1 MGSRRLNQYI
11 RSIQLNREAVTSFAE
26 YPFNLAA
33 IKNLDILSFHP
44 QVTFI
49 VGENGSGKSTIL
61 ESIAVA
67 YGFNAEGGTKNF
79 NFSSRATHSELNRYI
94 RLSKGL
100 KRPEDGFFLRAES
113 FYNLATN
120 IDELDSGPSF
130 GPPLIDFYGGRSLHE
145 QSHGESFFAV
155 FQNKFR
161 GEGIYILDEPEAA
174 LSPSRQM
181 SMITRIHELVQQ
193 GSQFIIATHSPII
206 MAYPHAR
213 IYQIRDGLEV
223 VNYEETE
230 HYQIMRAFLNNK
242 QKMLDILME

>member
-1 MGSRRLNQYI
+1 MSKKSDQYI
-11 RSIQLNREAVTSFAE
+11 RSIKLNRAEIPSFSE

-33 IKNLDILSFHP
+33 IKNLDSLAFHP

-79 NFSSRATHSELNRYI
+79 NFSSRATHSELNKHI
-94 RLSKGL
+94 RLIKGL

-113 FYNLATN
+113 FYNLASN
-120 IDELDSGPSF
+120 IDELDSEQSF
-130 GPPLIDFYGGRSLHE
+130 GPPLIDSYGGKSLHE

-161 GEGIYILDEPEAA
+161 GNGLYILDEPEAA

-181 SMITRIHELVQQ
+181 SMITRMHELVQQ

-206 MAYPHAR
+206 MAYPHAQ
-213 IYQIRDGLEV
+213 IYEIQEGLERIT
-223 VNYEETE
+223 YEGTE
-230 HYQIMRAFLNNK
+230 HYQIMRAFLNNT
-242 QKMLDILME
+242 QKMLDILLD